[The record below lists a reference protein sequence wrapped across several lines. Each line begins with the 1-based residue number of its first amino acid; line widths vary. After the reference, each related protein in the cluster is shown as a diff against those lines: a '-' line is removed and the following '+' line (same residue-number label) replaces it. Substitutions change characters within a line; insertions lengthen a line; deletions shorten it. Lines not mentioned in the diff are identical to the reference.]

1 MPITFSSCFYIIKS
15 KFDPE
20 TYIQWMTNF
29 ISIVNHFNLVIYS
42 DENSSQYIPS
52 HAWEHPKIKIIIKP
66 LHEFHTYK
74 YKDSWIKNHEKNFLL
89 NDKIVWEV
97 NMLWN
102 EKIWFVN
109 ETIENDYFAST
120 KDDND
125 SSSHFYGWCDIGY
138 FRNRI
143 NDTHTNDLVNWANE
157 IKINTLDKTKIHY
170 ACISNDNN
178 NLKYLNKVISKKN
191 SFGLPNQPIPP
202 NQNSIAGGFFILHKD
217 KMKWWRE
224 TYYEKLELYF
234 KHDYLVKD
242 DQIIVADC
250 VFSNFN
256 EFNLIREN
264 DMKYDNWFLFQ
275 RYIS

>member
-15 KFDPE
+15 KFEPE

-42 DENSSQYIPS
+42 DENSSKYIPS
-52 HAWEHPKIKIIIKP
+52 AAYENPRIKVVIKP
-66 LHEFHTYK
+66 LHEFHNHE
-74 YKDSWIKNHEKNFLL
+74 YKDYWIKNHAQNFLL
-89 NDKIVWEV
+89 NDKIDWEV

-109 ETIENDYFAST
+109 ETIENKYFAST
-120 KDDND
+120 TEDD
-125 SSSHFYGWCDIGY
+125 SSNFYGWCDIGY

-157 IKINTLDKTKIHY
+157 TKINTLDKTKIHY

-191 SFGLPNQPIPP
+191 NFGLPNQPIPP
-202 NQNSIAGGFFILHKD
+202 NQNSVAGGFFILHKD

-242 DQIIVADC
+242 DQIIVVDC
-250 VFSNFN
+250 IFSNFN

-264 DMKYDNWFLFQ
+264 DIKYDNWFLFQ
-275 RYIS
+275 RYLN